1 MCLRVLQVVGSM
13 NRGGAETLLMNLYR
27 KMDRKKVQFDF
38 VVHDRKKGDY
48 DDEIKA
54 LGGKIYYMPHY
65 NGINHFL
72 YVKNWHHFFLTHP
85 QYLIIHGHMRSTAS
99 IYLKIAKKFSRIAIA
114 HSHGTSSRG
123 NGIERFVKALMQ
135 YPIRYTAD
143 YFFACSKEA
152 GIWLFGNKICQSSNF
167 KVLNN
172 AIDSRQF
179 IFSEELKLQKRKE
192 LNIENQYVVGHIGN
206 FDIVKNH
213 SFLIDVFHCVCLKD
227 PACCLLLVGSG
238 NNTLQKNI
246 EEKVKEKGLTN
257 KVKFLGKRT
266 DVNELLNAI
275 DIFIFPSLHEGLPV
289 VVIEAQTNGLKCL
302 LSDTISKEVAITEN
316 VEFISLKKSVEFW
329 AERVLFYKDN
339 YERKNMQ
346 EAIKHAGYD
355 IEKVAQWL
363 MKYYLTLQEQS
374 CIN

>member
-27 KMDRKKVQFDF
+27 KMDREKVQFDF

-65 NGINHFL
+65 NVINHLF
-72 YVKNWHHFFLTHP
+72 YVKEWHQFFLTHP
-85 QYLIIHGHMRSTAS
+85 QYPIIHGHMRSTAA
-99 IYLKIAKKFSRIAIA
+99 IYLKMAKKYNRTAIA

-123 NGIERFVKALMQ
+123 NVIEKFVKALMQ

-152 GIWLFGNKICQSSNF
+152 GIWLFGSKICQSHRF
-167 KVLNN
+167 KILNN
-172 AIDSRQF
+172 AIDSSQF
-179 IFSEELKLQKRKE
+179 IFSEDLKMKKSIELE
-192 LNIENQYVVGHIGN
+192 IEQRFVIGHVGN
-206 FDIVKNH
+206 FDTVKNH
-213 SFLIDVFHCVCLKD
+213 AFLLEIFNCVCKKE
-227 PACCLLLVGSG
+227 PTCRLLLVGAG
-238 NNTLQKNI
+238 NSSLQKAI
-246 EEKVKEKGLTN
+246 KEKVEQKGLSN
-257 KVKFLGKRT
+257 KVQFLGKRT
-266 DVNELLNAI
+266 DVHELLNII
-275 DIFIFPSLHEGLPV
+275 DVFVFPSLHEGLPV
-289 VVIEAQTNGLKCL
+289 VIIEAQANGLMCL

-316 VEFISLKKSVEFW
+316 VEFISLKRPAEFW
-329 AERVLFYKDN
+329 AERILFYKNN

-355 IEKVAQWL
+355 INRSVQWL
-363 MKYYLTLQEQS
+363 TKYYLTIVSE
-374 CIN
+374 